1 MFDLLRKLDDL
12 LGERA
17 RGQAYLVFGLV
28 LVMGVVEMAGVA
40 SIMPFIALLSNPSVL
55 DTNQYL
61 SAAYRRLGFGS
72 RETFLVFLG
81 SATLVLLVGSVVLRA
96 FTLWI
101 QLRFINM
108 QSHLVSSRLVESY
121 LRQPYE
127 WFLRHRS
134 SDIGVN
140 VLAEVTNVLQGAV
153 YPVMLLFANGIV
165 ALLLVVLLVV
175 VDPLLAAMVT
185 LVIGGIYSG
194 VFLVVRKYVERIG
207 EVRVRANRERHH
219 ALQETFGGIKD
230 IKVAGLESSFLDRFR
245 APSERMARSS
255 VVAAVVSE
263 LPAFVMQAVVFGGM
277 LLVMLYLIVSYGSLQ
292 DALPVISLYALA
304 GYRLLPTLQSA
315 YRNLTGLRFTLPAV
329 ESLHRDVME
338 FKRTA
343 SGNPDEQPETGISK
357 PLGLRRM
364 LELRGVGFRYDG
376 SEHPVLKD
384 ICLTIRAHSTVA
396 LVGSTGSGKTT
407 TVDLLLGLLR
417 PTTGQLRVDDTPI
430 TGGNIRSW
438 QRTIGYVPQS
448 IFLADDSVAANIAF
462 GISPEKVDRD
472 AVERAA
478 RIANLHDFVTTELPA
493 GYDTAIGE
501 RGVRLSGGQRQ
512 RIGIARAL
520 YHDPELLIFDE
531 ATSALDSVTE
541 QAVMEAVYTLGKKKT
556 IVMIAHRLSTIRA
569 CDRIHVLDRGRIVT
583 EGAYDELL
591 ATSEVFRAMATQSA
605 HAATPSD
612 ECAAGADQALPAG
625 LAG

>member
-1 MFDLLRKLDDL
+1 M
-12 LGERA
+12 
-17 RGQAYLVFGLV
+17 
-28 LVMGVVEMAGVA
+28 
-40 SIMPFIALLSNPSVL
+40 
-55 DTNQYL
+55 
-61 SAAYRRLGFGS
+61 
-72 RETFLVFLG
+72 
-81 SATLVLLVGSVVLRA
+81 LRA

-185 LVIGGIYSG
+185 VVIGGIYSG

-263 LPAFVMQAVVFGGM
+263 LPSFVMQAVVFGGM

-343 SGNPDEQPETGISK
+343 SGNPDEQPEMGFSK

-364 LELRGVGFRYDG
+364 LELRGVGFRYAG

-384 ICLTIRAHSTVA
+384 ICLTIRAYSTIA

-417 PTTGQLRVDDTPI
+417 PTAGQLRVDDTPI

-462 GISPEKVDRD
+462 GIAPEKIDRD

-478 RIANLHDFVTTELPA
+478 RIANLHDFVTAELPA

-569 CDRIHVLDRGRIVT
+569 CDRIHVLDRGRIVA

-591 ATSEVFRAMATQSA
+591 ATSEVFRSMATQSA
-605 HAATPSD
+605 HAATPPD
-612 ECAAGADQALPAG
+612 ERAAAADQALPAG